1 MQRPVHRLA
10 RGALVALLAA
20 LLLVCAGATGA
31 ATATPLGS
39 GLAGPTASSAAGPA
53 PSSGQAA
60 ASRHQSLRQ
69 SLRQSLH
76 QDHVPAPRA
85 GFAHQPGLHQAPRL
99 HHAGAAEPVTAV
111 RVRLLQSIDTAG
123 ARAGAGPPAPYTHSS
138 GSRAPPA

>member
-20 LLLVCAGATGA
+20 LLLVCAGGTVG
-31 ATATPLGS
+31 ATAYSARQPGRR
-39 GLAGPTASSAAGPA
+39 AAASSAAGPA
-53 PSSGQAA
+53 SSSGQAA

-69 SLRQSLH
+69 SLH
-76 QDHVPAPRA
+76 QDHVPAPHA
-85 GFAHQPGLHQAPRL
+85 GFAHQPRLHQAPRL
-99 HHAGAAEPVTAV
+99 HDAGAAEPVTAV

-123 ARAGAGPPAPYTHSS
+123 ARAGAGPPAPYTSSS

>member
-20 LLLVCAGATGA
+20 LLLVCAGGTVG

-39 GLAGPTASSAAGPA
+39 RVAASASSAAGASTA
-53 PSSGQAA
+53 PFSGEAA
-60 ASRHQSLRQ
+60 ASRHQSL
-69 SLRQSLH
+69 H
-76 QDHVPAPRA
+76 QDHAPTPRA
-85 GFAHQPGLHQAPRL
+85 GFAHQPRLHQAPRL
-99 HHAGAAEPVTAV
+99 HDAGAAEPVTAV

-123 ARAGAGPPAPYTHSS
+123 ARAGAGPPAPYTSSS

>member
-10 RGALVALLAA
+10 RGALAALLAA
-20 LLLVCAGATGA
+20 LLLVCAGGTVG

-39 GLAGPTASSAAGPA
+39 RLAGPAASSAAGPA
-53 PSSGQAA
+53 PSSGQAP
-60 ASRHQSLRQ
+60 ASRHQSLHR
-69 SLRQSLH
+69 
-76 QDHVPAPRA
+76 DHVPVPHT
-85 GFAHQPGLHQAPRL
+85 GSAHQPRLHQAPRL